1 MQAFFLK
8 NNLYFLFNLMIR
20 TKPTQFLLVW
30 FDLDLIKNFKKIK
43 PNQLKIIGSDLVLP
57 QIQI

>member
-20 TKPTQFLLVW
+20 TKPTQILLVW

>member
-1 MQAFFLK
+1 MQAFFK
-8 NNLYFLFNLMIR
+8 KIIYFLFNLMTR

-30 FDLDLIKNFKKIK
+30 FDLNLIKFFRKIK
-43 PNQLKIIGSDLVLP
+43 PNQLKMIGLDLILP